1 MYTSINEFKNQ
12 KSKLIKESIDAKYL
26 EIIFRNIKSE
36 LDTIIK
42 WFNDEDYDRAIEY
55 TQDQINRLNDI
66 KKKLEDASGY

>member
-12 KSKLIKESIDAKYL
+12 KPKLIKESIDAKYL

-36 LDTIIK
+36 LDAIIT